1 MALKL
6 TIRRLTRR
14 TKCHVPGCKSRNAL
28 KITRRYDVNGS
39 PLFLCPDC
47 IRDIHAAYQAMEAE
61 KQAQTDDINAQIEEL
76 TAERLGEKEPEAPAE
91 EAPEVEETAVEA
103 PAEEEKPK
111 KPRAAR
117 SKKE

>member
-1 MALKL
+1 M
-6 TIRRLTRR
+6 
-14 TKCHVPGCKSRNAL
+14 
-28 KITRRYDVNGS
+28 NGS

-76 TAERLGEKEPEAPAE
+76 TAERLDEKDPEAHAE

-103 PAEEEKPK
+103 PAGEEKPEEKPK

>member
-6 TIRRLTRR
+6 TIRQLTRR

-61 KQAQTDDINAQIEEL
+61 
-76 TAERLGEKEPEAPAE
+76 RLDEKEPEAHAE
-91 EAPEVEETAVEA
+91 EAPEVEEAAVEA
-103 PAEEEKPK
+103 HAEEEKPK